1 VADTDTTITD
11 LKALVHRF
19 VEERAWQPFH
29 SPKNLAMGIAI
40 EAAGLMECFLWID
53 LPASYEAAKEPKQRE
68 AIADEMA
75 DVFCYLLNLSNVIGI
90 DLSEA
95 LQAKM
100 VKNALKYPAEKY
112 KGQWQAQELD
122 TGGNRS

>member
-1 VADTDTTITD
+1 MADAATTLED
-11 LKALVHRF
+11 LKALVRRF

-29 SPKNLAMGIAI
+29 SPKNLAMGIAV
-40 EAAGLMECFLWID
+40 EAAELMECFLWLD
-53 LPASYEAAKEPKQRE
+53 LPASYETANDPKKRA

-75 DVFCYLLNLSNVIGI
+75 DVFCYLLNLSNVLGI

-100 VKNALKYPAEKY
+100 VKNAVKYPAEEYRGKY
-112 KGQWQAQELD
+112 TVEG
-122 TGGNRS
+122 